1 MKEHKIAK
9 KKDQETR
16 LHAHLFTVAWGS
28 MNTHKLV
35 KTFHTTKETEIH
47 AKLRLQLEKNV
58 AITDK

>member
-9 KKDQETR
+9 KNQETR
-16 LHAHLFTVAWGS
+16 LHAHLFTAAWGS

-35 KTFHTTKETEIH
+35 KTFQTTKQTEIH

-58 AITDK
+58 DITDK

>member
-1 MKEHKIAK
+1 MKEHKNS

-16 LHAHLFTVAWGS
+16 LHAHLFTAAWGS

-47 AKLRLQLEKNV
+47 AKLRLQLEKM
-58 AITDK
+58 